1 MEKKLHGADIV
12 IDSLR
17 KHGVNLVFGI
27 PGAKIDR
34 LFEGL
39 DGQDSEDAPKLIV
52 TRHEQNAA
60 FMAQAYGR
68 LTGKTGVAITTSGP
82 GVGNLVTGIMTA
94 NAEGDPMLAIGGQ
107 VQRKDLHRATH
118 QSTPSTEIMAPI
130 TQYSAEIQD
139 PNNISEIMA
148 NAFEASQDARKGA
161 AFVSLPQDVD
171 DAEVTEKPLPIYETP
186 KMGPADP
193 NDLQKLVELIKNSKM
208 PVILVGQRG
217 ADEEITTALRKLLS
231 DYSLPVVETY
241 QAAGV
246 VSRDLEQQSYFGR
259 IGLFRNQ
266 VGDQLL
272 QQSDLVI
279 AVGYD
284 PIEYEP
290 RNWNKE
296 GNLRIVNLDT
306 LPAQIDNHYTPIM
319 QLVGNITTSLTELD
333 KLLKGYEYPLAATEQ
348 LAKYKQ
354 ELDQD
359 KKIQVP
365 ASNDASHPLA
375 VVHAIQENVTDDM
388 HVALDVG
395 SHYIWMARHF
405 RCYQPRHLL
414 ISNGMQTLGVGLP
427 WAMVAAMLYPEHKS
441 VAVCGDGGFLFSGA
455 ELATAVQHHL
465 NVVTIVWNDGGHY
478 DMVKFQEEMKYSQA
492 AGVKFGNVDIV
503 KYAESFGA
511 TGLRVNEPADLT
523 KVISQAF
530 NIDGP
535 VVVDVPVDYS
545 NNKELAANLIDSQ
558 LGSEGNKDYD
568 NII

>member
-1 MEKKLHGADIV
+1 MEKKLYGADVV

-17 KHGVNLVFGI
+17 KHGINLVFGI

-217 ADEEITTALRKLLS
+217 ADEEITIALRKLLS

-319 QLVGNITTSLTELD
+319 QLVGNIATSLTELD
-333 KLLKGYEYPLAATEQ
+333 KLLKGYEYPVAATEQ

-365 ASNDASHPLA
+365 TSNDASHPLA

-427 WAMVAAMLYPEHKS
+427 WAMVAAMLYPKHKS

-455 ELATAVQHHL
+455 ELATAVQYHL

-478 DMVKFQEEMKYSQA
+478 DMVKFQEEMKYPQA

-511 TGLRVNEPADLT
+511 TGLRVNKPADLT
-523 KVISQAF
+523 KVLSQAF
-530 NIDGP
+530 KIDGP

-558 LGSEGNKDYD
+558 LG
-568 NII
+568 

>member
-1 MEKKLHGADIV
+1 MEKKLYGADVV
-12 IDSLR
+12 IDSLK

-52 TRHEQNAA
+52 TRHEQNAT

-68 LTGKTGVAITTSGP
+68 LTGKTGVAIATSGP
-82 GVGNLVTGIMTA
+82 GVGNLATGIMTA

-319 QLVGNITTSLTELD
+319 QLVGNIATSLTELD
-333 KLLKGYEYPLAATEQ
+333 KLLKGYEYPVAATEQ

-365 ASNDASHPLA
+365 TSNDASHPLA

-455 ELATAVQHHL
+455 ELATAVQYHL

-478 DMVKFQEEMKYSQA
+478 DMVKFQEEMKYPQA

-511 TGLRVNEPADLT
+511 TGLRVNKPADLT
-523 KVISQAF
+523 KVLSRAF

-558 LGSEGNKDYD
+558 LG
-568 NII
+568 

>member
-1 MEKKLHGADIV
+1 MEKKLYGADVV

-17 KHGVNLVFGI
+17 KHGINLVFGI

-39 DGQDSEDAPKLIV
+39 DGQDSEGAPKLIV

-82 GVGNLVTGIMTA
+82 GVGNLATGIMTA
-94 NAEGDPMLAIGGQ
+94 NAEGDPMFAIGGQ

-333 KLLKGYEYPLAATEQ
+333 KLLKGYEYPVAATEQ

-478 DMVKFQEEMKYSQA
+478 DMVRFQEEMKYSQA

-511 TGLRVNEPADLT
+511 TGLRVNKPADLT
-523 KVISQAF
+523 KVLSQAF

-558 LGSEGNKDYD
+558 LG
-568 NII
+568 

>member
-1 MEKKLHGADIV
+1 MEKKLYGADVV
-12 IDSLR
+12 IDSLK

-68 LTGKTGVAITTSGP
+68 LTGKTGVAIATSGP
-82 GVGNLVTGIMTA
+82 GVGNLATGIMTA

-118 QSTPSTEIMAPI
+118 QSTLSTEIMAPI

-319 QLVGNITTSLTELD
+319 QLVGNIATSLTGLD
-333 KLLKGYEYPLAATEQ
+333 KLLKGYEYPVAATEQ

-365 ASNDASHPLA
+365 TSNDASHPLA

-427 WAMVAAMLYPEHKS
+427 WATVAAMLYPEHKS

-478 DMVKFQEEMKYSQA
+478 DMVKFQEEMKYPQA
-492 AGVKFGNVDIV
+492 AGIKFGNVDIV

-511 TGLRVNEPADLT
+511 TGLRVNKPADLT
-523 KVISQAF
+523 KVLSQAF

-558 LGSEGNKDYD
+558 LG
-568 NII
+568 

>member
-1 MEKKLHGADIV
+1 MEEKLHGADIV

-82 GVGNLVTGIMTA
+82 GVGNLATGIMTA

-319 QLVGNITTSLTELD
+319 QLVGNIATSLTELD

-558 LGSEGNKDYD
+558 LG
-568 NII
+568 

>member
-217 ADEEITTALRKLLS
+217 ADEKITTALRKLLS

-279 AVGYD
+279 TVGYD
-284 PIEYEP
+284 PIEYES

-306 LPAQIDNHYTPIM
+306 LPAQIDNHFTPIM
-319 QLVGNITTSLTELD
+319 QLVGNIATSLTELD
-333 KLLKGYEYPLAATEQ
+333 KLLKGYEYPVAATEQ

-365 ASNDASHPLA
+365 TSNDASHPLA

-455 ELATAVQHHL
+455 ELATAVQYHL

-558 LGSEGNKDYD
+558 LG
-568 NII
+568 

>member
-1 MEKKLHGADIV
+1 MEEKLHGADIV

-82 GVGNLVTGIMTA
+82 GVGNLATGIMTA

-333 KLLKGYEYPLAATEQ
+333 KLLKGYEYPVAATEQ

-511 TGLRVNEPADLT
+511 TGLRVNKPADLT
-523 KVISQAF
+523 KVLSQAF

-558 LGSEGNKDYD
+558 LG
-568 NII
+568 

>member
-1 MEKKLHGADIV
+1 MEKKLYGADVV
-12 IDSLR
+12 IDSLK
-17 KHGVNLVFGI
+17 KHGINLVFGI

-52 TRHEQNAA
+52 TRHEQNAT

-68 LTGKTGVAITTSGP
+68 LTGKTEVAIATSGP

-94 NAEGDPMLAIGGQ
+94 NAEGDSMLAIGGQ

-217 ADEEITTALRKLLS
+217 ADEKITTALRKLLS

-319 QLVGNITTSLTELD
+319 QLVGNIATSLTELD
-333 KLLKGYEYPLAATEQ
+333 KLLKGYEYPVAATEQ

-365 ASNDASHPLA
+365 TSNDASHPLA

-478 DMVKFQEEMKYSQA
+478 DMVKFQEEMKYPQA

-511 TGLRVNEPADLT
+511 TGLRVNKPADLT
-523 KVISQAF
+523 KVLSQAF

-558 LGSEGNKDYD
+558 LG
-568 NII
+568 

>member
-1 MEKKLHGADIV
+1 MEKKLYGADVV

-17 KHGVNLVFGI
+17 KHGINLVFGI

-171 DAEVTEKPLPIYETP
+171 DAEVTEKTLPIYETP

-319 QLVGNITTSLTELD
+319 QLVGNIATSLTELD
-333 KLLKGYEYPLAATEQ
+333 KLLKGYEYPVAATEQ
-348 LAKYKQ
+348 LVKYKQ

-365 ASNDASHPLA
+365 ASNNASHPLA

-511 TGLRVNEPADLT
+511 TGLRVSKPADLT
-523 KVISQAF
+523 KVLSQAF

-558 LGSEGNKDYD
+558 LG
-568 NII
+568 

>member
-1 MEKKLHGADIV
+1 MEKKLYGADVV
-12 IDSLR
+12 IDSLK
-17 KHGVNLVFGI
+17 KHGINLVFGI

-68 LTGKTGVAITTSGP
+68 LTGKTGVAIATSGP

-319 QLVGNITTSLTELD
+319 QLVGNIATSLTELD
-333 KLLKGYEYPLAATEQ
+333 KLLKGYEYPVAATEQ

-359 KKIQVP
+359 KKVQVP

-478 DMVKFQEEMKYSQA
+478 DMVKFQEEMKYPQA

-511 TGLRVNEPADLT
+511 TGLRVNKPADLT
-523 KVISQAF
+523 KVLSQAF

-558 LGSEGNKDYD
+558 LG
-568 NII
+568 

>member
-68 LTGKTGVAITTSGP
+68 LTGKTGVAIATSGP
-82 GVGNLVTGIMTA
+82 GVGNLATGIMTA

-217 ADEEITTALRKLLS
+217 ADEKITTALRKLLS

-279 AVGYD
+279 TVGYD

-290 RNWNKE
+290 QNWNKE

-306 LPAQIDNHYTPIM
+306 LPAQIDNHFTPIM
-319 QLVGNITTSLTELD
+319 QLVGNIATSLTELD
-333 KLLKGYEYPLAATEQ
+333 KLLKGYEYPVAATEQ

-359 KKIQVP
+359 KKIQIP
-365 ASNDASHPLA
+365 ASDDASHPLA

-455 ELATAVQHHL
+455 ELATAVQYHL
-465 NVVTIVWNDGGHY
+465 NVVTIVWNDGGYY
-478 DMVKFQEEMKYSQA
+478 DMVKFQEEMKYPQA

-545 NNKELAANLIDSQ
+545 NNKASAANLIDSQ
-558 LGSEGNKDYD
+558 LG
-568 NII
+568 

>member
-1 MEKKLHGADIV
+1 MEEKLHGADIV

-82 GVGNLVTGIMTA
+82 GVGNLATGIMTA

-217 ADEEITTALRKLLS
+217 ADEEITTAIRKLVS

-319 QLVGNITTSLTELD
+319 QLVGNIAISLTELD
-333 KLLKGYEYPLAATEQ
+333 KLLKGYEYPVAATEQ

-511 TGLRVNEPADLT
+511 TGLRVNKPADLT

-558 LGSEGNKDYD
+558 LG
-568 NII
+568 

>member
-1 MEKKLHGADIV
+1 MEKKLYGADVV

-17 KHGVNLVFGI
+17 KHGINLVFGI

-39 DGQDSEDAPKLIV
+39 DGQDSEGAPKLIV

-82 GVGNLVTGIMTA
+82 GVGNLATGIMTA

-333 KLLKGYEYPLAATEQ
+333 KLLKGYEYPVAATEQ

-465 NVVTIVWNDGGHY
+465 NVVTIVWNDGGNY

-511 TGLRVNEPADLT
+511 TGLRVNKPADLT
-523 KVISQAF
+523 KVLSQAF

-558 LGSEGNKDYD
+558 LG
-568 NII
+568 

>member
-1 MEKKLHGADIV
+1 MEEKLHGADVV

-82 GVGNLVTGIMTA
+82 GVGNLATGIMTA

-319 QLVGNITTSLTELD
+319 QLVGNIATSLTELD

-511 TGLRVNEPADLT
+511 TGLRVYKPADLT

-558 LGSEGNKDYD
+558 LG
-568 NII
+568 

>member
-1 MEKKLHGADIV
+1 MEKKLYGADVV

-17 KHGVNLVFGI
+17 KHGINLVFGI

-296 GNLRIVNLDT
+296 GNLRIINLDT

-319 QLVGNITTSLTELD
+319 QLVGNIATSLTELD
-333 KLLKGYEYPLAATEQ
+333 KLLKGYEYPVAATEQ

-388 HVALDVG
+388 HVSLDVG

-478 DMVKFQEEMKYSQA
+478 DMVKFQEEMKYPQA

-511 TGLRVNEPADLT
+511 TGLRVNKPADLT
-523 KVISQAF
+523 KVLSQAF

-558 LGSEGNKDYD
+558 LG
-568 NII
+568 

>member
-1 MEKKLHGADIV
+1 MEEKLHGADIV

-39 DGQDSEDAPKLIV
+39 DGQNSEDAPKLIV

-82 GVGNLVTGIMTA
+82 GVGNLATGIMTA

-511 TGLRVNEPADLT
+511 TGLRVNKPADLT

-558 LGSEGNKDYD
+558 LG
-568 NII
+568 

>member
-68 LTGKTGVAITTSGP
+68 LTGKTGVAIATSGP
-82 GVGNLVTGIMTA
+82 GVGNLATGIMTA

-118 QSTPSTEIMAPI
+118 QSTLSTEIMAPI

-319 QLVGNITTSLTELD
+319 QLVGNIATSLTGLD
-333 KLLKGYEYPLAATEQ
+333 KLLKGYEYPVAATEQ

-354 ELDQD
+354 KLDQD

-365 ASNDASHPLA
+365 TSNDASHPLA

-511 TGLRVNEPADLT
+511 TGLRVNKPADLT
-523 KVISQAF
+523 KVLSQAF

-558 LGSEGNKDYD
+558 LG
-568 NII
+568 

>member
-1 MEKKLHGADIV
+1 MEKKLYGADVV

-17 KHGVNLVFGI
+17 KHGINLVFGI

-68 LTGKTGVAITTSGP
+68 LTGKTGVAIATSGP
-82 GVGNLVTGIMTA
+82 GVGNLATGIMTA

-118 QSTPSTEIMAPI
+118 QGTPSTEIMAPI

-193 NDLQKLVELIKNSKM
+193 NDLQKLIELVKNSKM

-246 VSRDLEQQSYFGR
+246 VSRDLEQQSCFGR

-319 QLVGNITTSLTELD
+319 QLVGNIATSLTELD
-333 KLLKGYEYPLAATEQ
+333 KLLKGYEYPVAATEQ

-478 DMVKFQEEMKYSQA
+478 DMVKFQEEMKYPQA

-511 TGLRVNEPADLT
+511 TGLRVNKPADLT
-523 KVISQAF
+523 KVLSQAF
-530 NIDGP
+530 KIDGP

-558 LGSEGNKDYD
+558 LG
-568 NII
+568 

>member
-1 MEKKLHGADIV
+1 MEKKLYGADVV
-12 IDSLR
+12 IDSLK
-17 KHGVNLVFGI
+17 KHGINLVFGI
-27 PGAKIDR
+27 SGAKIDR

-68 LTGKTGVAITTSGP
+68 LTRKTGVAIATSGP
-82 GVGNLVTGIMTA
+82 GVGNLATGIMTA

-118 QSTPSTEIMAPI
+118 QSTLSTEIMAPI

-319 QLVGNITTSLTELD
+319 QLVGNIATSLTELD
-333 KLLKGYEYPLAATEQ
+333 KLLKGYEYPVAATEQ
-348 LAKYKQ
+348 LTKYKQ

-478 DMVKFQEEMKYSQA
+478 DMVKFQEEMKYPQA

-511 TGLRVNEPADLT
+511 TGLRVNKPADLT
-523 KVISQAF
+523 KVLSRAF

-558 LGSEGNKDYD
+558 LG
-568 NII
+568 

>member
-1 MEKKLHGADIV
+1 MEKKLYGADVV
-12 IDSLR
+12 IDSLK
-17 KHGVNLVFGI
+17 KHGINLVFGI

-52 TRHEQNAA
+52 TRHEQNAT

-68 LTGKTGVAITTSGP
+68 LTGKTGVAIATSGP
-82 GVGNLVTGIMTA
+82 GVGNLATGIMTA

-193 NDLQKLVELIKNSKM
+193 RDLQKLVELIKNSKM

-319 QLVGNITTSLTELD
+319 QLVGNIATSLTELD
-333 KLLKGYEYPLAATEQ
+333 KLLKGHEYPVAATEQ

-365 ASNDASHPLA
+365 TSNDVSHPLA

-478 DMVKFQEEMKYSQA
+478 DMVKFQEEMKYPQA

-511 TGLRVNEPADLT
+511 TGLRVNKPADLT
-523 KVISQAF
+523 KVLSQAF

-558 LGSEGNKDYD
+558 LG
-568 NII
+568 

>member
-68 LTGKTGVAITTSGP
+68 LTGKTGVAIATSGP
-82 GVGNLVTGIMTA
+82 GVGNLATGIMTA

-118 QSTPSTEIMAPI
+118 QSTLSTEIMAPI

-306 LPAQIDNHYTPIM
+306 LPTQIDNHYTPIM
-319 QLVGNITTSLTELD
+319 QLVGNIATSLTGLD
-333 KLLKGYEYPLAATEQ
+333 KLLKGYEYPVAATEQ

-365 ASNDASHPLA
+365 TSNDASHPLA

-511 TGLRVNEPADLT
+511 TGLRVNKPADLT
-523 KVISQAF
+523 KVLSQAF

-558 LGSEGNKDYD
+558 LG
-568 NII
+568 

>member
-1 MEKKLHGADIV
+1 M
-12 IDSLR
+12 
-17 KHGVNLVFGI
+17 
-27 PGAKIDR
+27 
-34 LFEGL
+34 FEGL
-39 DGQDSEDAPKLIV
+39 EGQDSEDAPKLIV
-52 TRHEQNAA
+52 TRHEQNAT

-68 LTGKTGVAITTSGP
+68 LTGKTGVAIATSGP
-82 GVGNLVTGIMTA
+82 GVGNLATGIMTA
-94 NAEGDPMLAIGGQ
+94 NAEGDPMLAMGGQ

-319 QLVGNITTSLTELD
+319 QLVGNIATSLTELD
-333 KLLKGYEYPLAATEQ
+333 KLLKEYEYHVAATEQ

-365 ASNDASHPLA
+365 TSNDASHPLA

-455 ELATAVQHHL
+455 ELATAVQYHL

-478 DMVKFQEEMKYSQA
+478 DMVKFQEEMKYPQA

-511 TGLRVNEPADLT
+511 TGLRVNKPADLT
-523 KVISQAF
+523 KVLSRAF

-558 LGSEGNKDYD
+558 LG
-568 NII
+568 

>member
-217 ADEEITTALRKLLS
+217 ADEKITTALRKLLS

-279 AVGYD
+279 TVGYD
-284 PIEYEP
+284 PIEYES

-306 LPAQIDNHYTPIM
+306 LPAQIDNHFTPIM
-319 QLVGNITTSLTELD
+319 QLVGNIATSLTELD
-333 KLLKGYEYPLAATEQ
+333 KLLKGYEYPVAATEQ

-365 ASNDASHPLA
+365 ASDDASHPLA

-455 ELATAVQHHL
+455 ELATAVQYHL

-558 LGSEGNKDYD
+558 LG
-568 NII
+568 

>member
-1 MEKKLHGADIV
+1 MEKKLYGADVV

-17 KHGVNLVFGI
+17 KHGINLVFGI

-39 DGQDSEDAPKLIV
+39 DGQDSEGAPKLIV

-82 GVGNLVTGIMTA
+82 GVGNLATGIMTA

-148 NAFEASQDARKGA
+148 NAFEASQDAHKGA

-296 GNLRIVNLDT
+296 GNLRIINLDT

-333 KLLKGYEYPLAATEQ
+333 KLLKGYEYPVAATEQ

-478 DMVKFQEEMKYSQA
+478 DMVRFQEEMKYSQA

-511 TGLRVNEPADLT
+511 TGLRVNKPADLT
-523 KVISQAF
+523 KVLSQAF

-558 LGSEGNKDYD
+558 LG
-568 NII
+568 

>member
-1 MEKKLHGADIV
+1 MEKKLYGADVV

-17 KHGVNLVFGI
+17 KHGINLVFGI

-39 DGQDSEDAPKLIV
+39 DGQDSEGAPKLIV

-82 GVGNLVTGIMTA
+82 GVGNLATGIMTA

-148 NAFEASQDARKGA
+148 NAFEASQDAHKGA

-319 QLVGNITTSLTELD
+319 QLVGNIAISLTELD
-333 KLLKGYEYPLAATEQ
+333 KLLKGYEYPVAATEQ

-478 DMVKFQEEMKYSQA
+478 DMVRFQEEMKYSQA

-511 TGLRVNEPADLT
+511 TGLRVNKPADLT
-523 KVISQAF
+523 KVLSQAF

-558 LGSEGNKDYD
+558 LG
-568 NII
+568 

>member
-1 MEKKLHGADIV
+1 MEEKLHGADVV

-82 GVGNLVTGIMTA
+82 GVGNLATGIMTA

-231 DYSLPVVETY
+231 DYLLPVVETY

-465 NVVTIVWNDGGHY
+465 NVVTIIWNDGGHY

-558 LGSEGNKDYD
+558 LG
-568 NII
+568 

>member
-39 DGQDSEDAPKLIV
+39 DGQNSEDAPKLIV

-68 LTGKTGVAITTSGP
+68 LTGKTGVAIATSGP
-82 GVGNLVTGIMTA
+82 GVGNLATGIMTA

-148 NAFEASQDARKGA
+148 NAFEASQAARKGA

-171 DAEVTEKPLPIYETP
+171 DAEVAEKPLPIYETP

-217 ADEEITTALRKLLS
+217 ADEEITVALRKLLS

-319 QLVGNITTSLTELD
+319 QLVGNIATSLTELD
-333 KLLKGYEYPLAATEQ
+333 KLLKGYEYPVAATEQ

-365 ASNDASHPLA
+365 ASDDASHPLA

-388 HVALDVG
+388 YVALDVG

-455 ELATAVQHHL
+455 ELATAVQYHL

-478 DMVKFQEEMKYSQA
+478 DMVKFQEEMKYPQA

-511 TGLRVNEPADLT
+511 TGLWVNKPTDLT

-558 LGSEGNKDYD
+558 LG
-568 NII
+568 

>member
-1 MEKKLHGADIV
+1 MEKKLYGADVV
-12 IDSLR
+12 IDSLK

-68 LTGKTGVAITTSGP
+68 LTGKTGVAIATSGP
-82 GVGNLVTGIMTA
+82 GVGNLATGIMTA

-118 QSTPSTEIMAPI
+118 QSTLSTEIMAPI

-319 QLVGNITTSLTELD
+319 QLVGNIATSLTGLD
-333 KLLKGYEYPLAATEQ
+333 KLLKGYEYPVAATEQ

-365 ASNDASHPLA
+365 TSNDASHPLA

-427 WAMVAAMLYPEHKS
+427 WATVAAMLYPEHKS

-478 DMVKFQEEMKYSQA
+478 DMVKFQEEMKYPQA

-511 TGLRVNEPADLT
+511 TGLRVNKPADLT
-523 KVISQAF
+523 KVLSQAF

-558 LGSEGNKDYD
+558 LG
-568 NII
+568 

>member
-1 MEKKLHGADIV
+1 MEEKLHGADVV

-82 GVGNLVTGIMTA
+82 GVGNLATGIMTA

-319 QLVGNITTSLTELD
+319 QLVGNIAISLTELD
-333 KLLKGYEYPLAATEQ
+333 KLLKGYEYPVAATEQ

-511 TGLRVNEPADLT
+511 TGLRVNKPADLT
-523 KVISQAF
+523 KVLSQAF

-558 LGSEGNKDYD
+558 LG
-568 NII
+568 

>member
-1 MEKKLHGADIV
+1 MEEKLHGADIV

-82 GVGNLVTGIMTA
+82 GVGNLATGIMTA

-107 VQRKDLHRATH
+107 VQRKDLHRSTH

-217 ADEEITTALRKLLS
+217 ADEEITTAIRKLVS

-319 QLVGNITTSLTELD
+319 QLVGNIAISLTELD
-333 KLLKGYEYPLAATEQ
+333 KLLKGYEYPVAATEQ

-427 WAMVAAMLYPEHKS
+427 WAMVAAMLYPEYKS

-558 LGSEGNKDYD
+558 LG
-568 NII
+568 

>member
-1 MEKKLHGADIV
+1 MEKKLYGADVV

-17 KHGVNLVFGI
+17 KHGINLVFGI

-39 DGQDSEDAPKLIV
+39 DGQDSEGAPKLIV

-82 GVGNLVTGIMTA
+82 GVGNLATGIMTA

-333 KLLKGYEYPLAATEQ
+333 KLLKGYEYPVAATEQ

-375 VVHAIQENVTDDM
+375 VVHAIQENVTDDI

-478 DMVKFQEEMKYSQA
+478 DMVRFQEEMKYSQA

-511 TGLRVNEPADLT
+511 TGLRVNKPADLT
-523 KVISQAF
+523 KVLSQAF

-558 LGSEGNKDYD
+558 LG
-568 NII
+568 

>member
-1 MEKKLHGADIV
+1 MEKKLYGADVV
-12 IDSLR
+12 IDSLK

-52 TRHEQNAA
+52 TRHEQNAT

-68 LTGKTGVAITTSGP
+68 LTGKTGVAIATSGP
-82 GVGNLVTGIMTA
+82 GVGNLATGIMTA

-319 QLVGNITTSLTELD
+319 QLVGNIATSLTELD
-333 KLLKGYEYPLAATEQ
+333 KLLKEYEYPVAATEQ

-365 ASNDASHPLA
+365 TSNDASHPLA

-455 ELATAVQHHL
+455 ELATAVQYHL

-478 DMVKFQEEMKYSQA
+478 DMVKFQEEMKYPQA

-511 TGLRVNEPADLT
+511 TGLRVNKPADLT
-523 KVISQAF
+523 KVLSRAF

-558 LGSEGNKDYD
+558 LG
-568 NII
+568 

>member
-1 MEKKLHGADIV
+1 MEKKLYGSDVV

-17 KHGVNLVFGI
+17 KHGINLVFGI

-39 DGQDSEDAPKLIV
+39 DGQDSEGAPKLIV

-82 GVGNLVTGIMTA
+82 GVGNLATGIMTA

-148 NAFEASQDARKGA
+148 NAFEASQDAHKGA

-333 KLLKGYEYPLAATEQ
+333 KLLKGYEYPVAATEQ

-478 DMVKFQEEMKYSQA
+478 DMVRFQEEMKYSQA

-511 TGLRVNEPADLT
+511 TGLRVNKPADLT
-523 KVISQAF
+523 KVLSQAF

-558 LGSEGNKDYD
+558 LG
-568 NII
+568 

>member
-1 MEKKLHGADIV
+1 MEEKLHGADIV

-82 GVGNLVTGIMTA
+82 GVGNLATGIMTA

-319 QLVGNITTSLTELD
+319 QLVGNIAISLTELD
-333 KLLKGYEYPLAATEQ
+333 KLLKGYEYPVAATEQ

-511 TGLRVNEPADLT
+511 TGLRVNKPADLT
-523 KVISQAF
+523 KVLSQAF

-558 LGSEGNKDYD
+558 LG
-568 NII
+568 

>member
-68 LTGKTGVAITTSGP
+68 LTGKTGVAIATSGP
-82 GVGNLVTGIMTA
+82 GVGNLATGIMTA

-171 DAEVTEKPLPIYETP
+171 DAEKKKKPLPIYETP

-217 ADEEITTALRKLLS
+217 ADEKITTALRKLLS

-279 AVGYD
+279 TVGYD

-290 RNWNKE
+290 QNWNKE

-306 LPAQIDNHYTPIM
+306 LPAQIDNHFTPIM
-319 QLVGNITTSLTELD
+319 QLVGNIATSLTELD
-333 KLLKGYEYPLAATEQ
+333 KLLKGYEYPVAATEQ

-359 KKIQVP
+359 KKIQIP
-365 ASNDASHPLA
+365 ASDDASHPLA

-455 ELATAVQHHL
+455 ELATAVQYHL
-465 NVVTIVWNDGGHY
+465 NVVTIVWNDGGYY
-478 DMVKFQEEMKYSQA
+478 DMVKFQEEMKYPQA

-558 LGSEGNKDYD
+558 LG
-568 NII
+568 

>member
-1 MEKKLHGADIV
+1 MEEKLHGADVV

-82 GVGNLVTGIMTA
+82 GVGNLATGIMTA

-511 TGLRVNEPADLT
+511 TGLRVNKPADLT
-523 KVISQAF
+523 KVLSQAF

-558 LGSEGNKDYD
+558 LG
-568 NII
+568 